1 MSATAAAKRPNLQRD
16 DRGSM
21 LIEFGLAAPIITVLL
36 VGVLEIGL
44 ALFTMTLMEAA
55 VRDAS
60 RFGITG
66 RTADGKTREQAI
78 LDIVAATTLGLV
90 DMDNAQVDILVY
102 PNFASI
108 GAETY
113 LDGNANGVYDVGE
126 TFTDKNGNGT
136 WDGDIGNPSPGAS
149 GEVVLYRLRYD
160 WPLFT
165 PIIGSFIGNSDTI
178 RLSASVAVR
187 NEPWGTT
194 P

>member
-1 MSATAAAKRPNLQRD
+1 VSATAAAKRPNLRHD